1 MRIIKTEDERVV
13 LLSVSE
19 AMLLK
24 DVCAMIVIAT
34 SKVPQIK
41 LPQTLQN
48 LLVDIYHGLGDD
60 PESGIGSNSTPKRNK
75 PVRR

>member
-41 LPQTLQN
+41 LPHTLQN

-60 PESGIGSNSTPKRNK
+60 PESGIGSSSTPKRNK
-75 PVRR
+75 PVRH